1 VASARRRAGGGPG
14 FGQWL
19 ALGGAVVVILGL
31 TFTLGL
37 LVGRQW
43 ARGSAA
49 SVTPSASEAV
59 RKASATPP
67 RRGGIAAETMADRT
81 PEPTEK
87 LTFYQTLTEPL
98 NAGGPPRP
106 EAKPVTVK
114 VSASAPEPKPAAVK
128 VSAPGAPATPAAS
141 PVSTPAPT
149 APPVTVSLPPAPG
162 KGGATTPPA
171 PITSP
176 WTVQV
181 GAFKN
186 RRQAEDTRQHLAAT
200 GLEAYVASVA
210 AQDGQPRFRVR
221 VGTYRTREEAV
232 VVAERLRAQRS
243 LTAFVTPK

>member
-19 ALGGAVVVILGL
+19 VLGGAVVVILGL
-31 TFTLGL
+31 TFALGL
-37 LVGRQW
+37 LVGRQL
-43 ARGSAA
+43 ARSSLAA
-49 SVTPSASEAV
+49 APPSASEAA
-59 RKASATPP
+59 RKAAAPAP
-67 RRGGIAAETMADRT
+67 RRGGIAAETMADRP

-98 NAGGPPRP
+98 NGGPARP

-114 VSASAPEPKPAAVK
+114 VSAPSPAPPAA
-128 VSAPGAPATPAAS
+128 AA
-141 PVSTPAPT
+141 PAPT
-149 APPVTVSLPPAPG
+149 PVSSPVSLPPAAG
-162 KGGATTPPA
+162 KAPVPA
-171 PITSP
+171 APAAPAASPAAASP

-186 RRQAEDTRQHLAAT
+186 RRQAEDTRQQLATA

-221 VGTYRTREEAV
+221 VGTYRSREEAAA
-232 VVAERLRAQRS
+232 VAERIRAQRS
-243 LTAFVTPK
+243 LTAFATPK